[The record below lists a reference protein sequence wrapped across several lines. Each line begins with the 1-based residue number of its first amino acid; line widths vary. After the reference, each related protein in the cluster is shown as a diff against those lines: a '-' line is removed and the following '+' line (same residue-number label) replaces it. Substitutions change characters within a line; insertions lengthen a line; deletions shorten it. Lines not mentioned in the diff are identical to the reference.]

1 MPSSDL
7 GGKNS
12 NEKTGRRSSSISS
25 IRMRKD
31 YAAAPGFLL
40 AGRDDVEVAG
50 QPVLAV
56 QLVLDVHR
64 VVLAVGAEQPQE
76 DARPAD
82 PAELA
87 LLLEVLRE
95 GQRVAVELVV
105 DPLRL
110 RHAVH
115 EDAVGR
121 LGAARQRN
129 DPALLRRGS
138 AHASEGSRGRVI

>member
-25 IRMRKD
+25 IRMRKG

-40 AGRDDVEVAG
+40 AGRDDVEVDG

-56 QLVLDVHR
+56 QLVRDVPR
-64 VVLAVGAEQPQE
+64 VVLAVCAEQPEE

-95 GQRVAVELVV
+95 RERVPVQRVV
-105 DPLRL
+105 DTLRL

-115 EDAVGR
+115 EHAVGR
-121 LGAARQRN
+121 LGPARQRD
-129 DPALLRRGS
+129 DPALARVG
-138 AHASEGSRGRVI
+138 HAARVATAGG